1 MEGLFFRIL
10 PYLFQRISIYW
21 SLVSAKTSDFYS
33 LFHLIFLFRTTV
45 NHLYPQSIC
54 LEGSQMFL
62 EWTLKKNF
70 LMVCWSKLKNKSLEN
85 FISHNSAANG
95 KEIYRVVFLAY
106 FLAFQVPA
114 FKRVLFVALPFSA
127 NCCSYFQFTVH
138 GSKYCQLQLHFE
150 GGVVQSVY
158 STCNIIIIVFS

>member
-114 FKRVLFVALPFSA
+114 FKRVLLFCGSALQCKLLFLFS
-127 NCCSYFQFTVH
+127 VH
-138 GSKYCQLQLHFE
+138 PAGIKIL
-150 GGVVQSVY
+150 
-158 STCNIIIIVFS
+158 STAVTF

>member
-114 FKRVLFVALPFSA
+114 FKRVLLIFCGSALQCKLLFLFS
-127 NCCSYFQFTVH
+127 VH
-138 GSKYCQLQLHFE
+138 RAWIKIL
-150 GGVVQSVY
+150 
-158 STCNIIIIVFS
+158 STAVTF